1 MNELYNFNPDEKR
14 MALAALL
21 QNSASP
27 YQRYKGP
34 MGSPSSAGMMGGLS
48 EMMKYMKRS
57 PYEQA
62 PSPVDDRS
70 TMYDP
75 ASQYI
80 NYEG

>member
-34 MGSPSSAGMMGGLS
+34 MGSPSSAGMMGGMS
-48 EMMKYMKRS
+48 ELMKNMKRS
-57 PYEQA
+57 QFQA
-62 PSPVDDRS
+62 PVDDRS
-70 TMYDP
+70 TTYDP

>member
-21 QNSASP
+21 QNSAIP

-34 MGSPSSAGMMGGLS
+34 MGSPPGMMGGLG
-48 EMMKYMKRS
+48 ELMKNMKRRS
-57 PYEQA
+57 PFEQA
-62 PSPVDDRS
+62 PVEDRS

-80 NYEG
+80 NYEA

>member
-1 MNELYNFNPDEKR
+1 MNETYNFNPDEKR

-34 MGSPSSAGMMGGLS
+34 MGSSSSAGMMGNLG
-48 EMMKYMKRS
+48 EMMKYMKRT
-57 PYEQA
+57 PLEQA
-62 PSPVDDRS
+62 PVEDRS

-75 ASQYI
+75 ASQYV
-80 NYEG
+80 NFEG

>member
-1 MNELYNFNPDEKR
+1 MNETYNFNPDEKR

-34 MGSPSSAGMMGGLS
+34 MGSPSSAGMMGSLG
-48 EMMKYMKRS
+48 EMMKNMKRS
-57 PYEQA
+57 QFQQA
-62 PSPVDDRS
+62 PVEDRS
-70 TMYDP
+70 TTYDP